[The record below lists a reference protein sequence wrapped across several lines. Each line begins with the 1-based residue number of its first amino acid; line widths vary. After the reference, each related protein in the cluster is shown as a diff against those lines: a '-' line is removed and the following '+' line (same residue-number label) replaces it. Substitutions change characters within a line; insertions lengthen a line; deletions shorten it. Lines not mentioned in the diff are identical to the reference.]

1 MGMFI
6 KARAIELPH
15 SEAANSSLLK
25 IKKQELS
32 ALKGLSYR
40 RADCLG

>member
-6 KARAIELPH
+6 KARAIELPL
-15 SEAANSSLLK
+15 SVVANLSHLK

-40 RADCLG
+40 RGDCLG